1 MKKLILLFAILAMVG
16 VAQAEML
23 VNGGFEASTTSDSP
37 WLSWGSGATGGS
49 WAAYYRTLNTG
60 GGGAGGS
67 SNWLDLPVTGWSSW
81 GWGYNVAFQG
91 KIPDG
96 QAGISVT
103 QGSWYKMS
111 AWYNS
116 TTATS
121 AMLGFEWCDDSGILL
136 DVDGDGI
143 RGGENDDKIN
153 IMRPIVADGTWQY
166 VEAIVQA
173 PPLDMQ
179 GNPLVGLTNI
189 IAVFGG
195 AGYGSHLGL
204 DNASLTLVPE
214 PISVALLGLGGLFLR
229 RRK

>member
-1 MKKLILLFAILAMVG
+1 MKKLIVLFAVLAMVG

-23 VNGGFEASTTSDSP
+23 VNGGFEDSDTTQAP
-37 WLSWGSGATGGS
+37 WLAWGSGATGG
-49 WAAYYRTLNTG
+49 WWAYYAPALQTG

-67 SNWLDLPVTGWSSW
+67 SNWLDLPVTGWSTW

-103 QGSWYKMS
+103 QGDWYKLS
-111 AWYNS
+111 GYYKS
-116 TTATS
+116 TTAS
-121 AMLGFEWCDDSGILL
+121 SVLLGFEWCDDSGILL

-153 IMRPIVADGTWQY
+153 IMVPITPDGTWQY

-204 DNASLTLVPE
+204 DNASLVLVPE
-214 PISVALLGLGGLFLR
+214 PISIALFGLGGLLLR